1 MEWGRVEDFLREY
14 AKDLGKVGE
23 YAAVVGRMT
32 GRGLAAEIQGPA
44 VFLEMTG
51 HERRI
56 GMVGQGRAVV
66 SLLGGSQRLLVL
78 AWQQQGPVCRILRH
92 GEHGIEGGEIHFEL
106 PVGSGE
112 RLRLEKAVQFA
123 VEESAR
129 PQADAAA
136 WEAVA
141 QRHWLAN
148 EILLGLARAGR
159 RLVRETGNRA
169 LRGLHIFNRAM
180 EEIAGRR
187 TQDLHLQDV
196 AEAVGLSAR
205 HFARMLQQWSGSG
218 FTEHL
223 LMVRLMEAR
232 QRLTSSSD
240 NIETIA
246 GEVGFG
252 SRDHFIRAFRQYFGW
267 TPLQFRKNWRRASEG
282 RGAWEPV
289 LTVADRAPVEWLPA
303 TTVARSPEEEA
314 GAFHTLV
321 IANASKEVRVL
332 HRIAADGTASLQG
345 ALQPGQAIFL
355 HRDSHG
361 SIWRVV
367 DARGNA
373 VASFRTPK
381 TRAFALVG

>member
-1 MEWGRVEDFLREY
+1 MEWGKVEEFLRDY
-14 AKDLGKVGE
+14 ARDLGRVGE

-56 GMVGQGRAVV
+56 GMVTQGRAVV
-66 SLLGGSQRLLVL
+66 SLLGGSQRLLTL
-78 AWQQQGPVCRILRH
+78 EWQQSGPVCRILHH
-92 GEHGIEGGEIHFEL
+92 GENGVEGGEIHFDL

-112 RLRLEKAVQFA
+112 RLRLEKAVQTA
-123 VEESAR
+123 VEECAR
-129 PQADAAA
+129 PQADAAN
-136 WEAVA
+136 WEASA

-159 RLVRETGNRA
+159 RLVRETGNRS
-169 LRGLHIFNRAM
+169 LRGLQIFNRAM
-180 EEIAGRR
+180 EEIASRR
-187 TQDLHLQDV
+187 NEDLHLQDV

-232 QRLTSSSD
+232 QRLTSSSE

-282 RGAWEPV
+282 RAAWEPV
-289 LTVADRAPVEWLPA
+289 LTVADRAPVEWLPGPS
-303 TTVARSPEEEA
+303 VGRSPEGEA
-314 GAFHTLV
+314 GMFHTLV
-321 IANASKEVRVL
+321 IANASKEVKVL
-332 HRIAADGTASLQG
+332 HRVAADGTPVPQG

-355 HRDSHG
+355 HRDAHG
-361 SIWRVV
+361 SFWRVL
-367 DARGNA
+367 DARG
-373 VASFRTPK
+373 VCVSCFRTPK
-381 TRAFALVG
+381 SRAYALVV